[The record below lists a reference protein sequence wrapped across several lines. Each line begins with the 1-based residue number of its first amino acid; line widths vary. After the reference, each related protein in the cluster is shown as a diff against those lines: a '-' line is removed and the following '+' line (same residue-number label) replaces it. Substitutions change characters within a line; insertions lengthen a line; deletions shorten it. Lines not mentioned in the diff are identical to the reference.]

1 MNLSDL
7 AFSRMMMMMM
17 MMMSG
22 TGLKETTTAPA
33 SIVEVAIMVSFQIV
47 LRPL

>member
-7 AFSRMMMMMM
+7 AFSRMMMM